1 MRGEGAGSFRLR
13 LRQLSC
19 SFSAMRR
26 IKTHL
31 RASMSDSR
39 MSSMAI
45 IAVEL
50 RGELINNPAKVID
63 IFATLGSG
71 KRRLDLLF

>member
-1 MRGEGAGSFRLR
+1 
-13 LRQLSC
+13 
-19 SFSAMRR
+19 
-26 IKTHL
+26 
-31 RASMSDSR
+31 MSDSR